1 MKRNHIIHEYFICL
15 LYIRILLFNRRRS
28 RLNNYIYLHEN
39 YEHSNDHVELK
50 LDLTQDSR
58 LSQSGNAHQIN
69 NGIKLKA
76 TNGLP
81 LVSET
86 KLNSVTVS
94 PLEDQI
100 TSRQPRHTIQSKNQ
114 NESGIKESFHR
125 PMVPSKPS
133 NDVSRETQSQDTTYS
148 SEVLNSITNNEGN
161 NSKKIESWPL
171 HRSTGVFNDT
181 KASEQ
186 HEDMTNVNSEAQHE
200 DYEDLAID
208 LMARDVRHFD
218 NYSNI
223 SSLSKR

>member
-1 MKRNHIIHEYFICL
+1 MYYLKRPELQNS
-15 LYIRILLFNRRRS
+15 LFTRRRS

-39 YEHSNDHVELK
+39 YEQSNDHVELE
-50 LDLTQDSR
+50 LDLTQDSS
-58 LSQSGNAHQIN
+58 LSQSGNVRQIN
-69 NGIKLKA
+69 DGIKLNAK
-76 TNGLP
+76 NGLP
-81 LVSET
+81 INSET
-86 KLNSVTVS
+86 KSNSVTVS

-100 TSRQPRHTIQSKNQ
+100 TSRQPRHTTQSKNP
-114 NESGIKESFHR
+114 NVSEIKESFQR

-133 NDVSRETQSQDTTYS
+133 KDVSNHIQSQNQIYS

-161 NSKKIESWPL
+161 ISKKVERWSL
-171 HRSTGVFNDT
+171 LGSTGVSNDT

-186 HEDMTNVNSEAQHE
+186 PEDMTNANSDAQHE
-200 DYEDLAID
+200 DYEDLTID